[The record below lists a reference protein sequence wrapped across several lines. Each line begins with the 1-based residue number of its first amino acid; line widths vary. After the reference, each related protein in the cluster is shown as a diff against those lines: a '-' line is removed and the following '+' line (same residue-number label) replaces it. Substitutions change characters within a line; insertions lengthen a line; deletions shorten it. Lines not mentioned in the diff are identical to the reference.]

1 MSSALYCNSRYIMYT
16 NCRRLNVVTA
26 VIKKNNNNTELAKCS
41 RKFAVNAVLP
51 CRILSTRRYFSTQQ
65 NETIKR
71 TYIPLMDFPAEP
83 EAGIFQLLKCL
94 LAFKFVNNELE
105 EQIDQLTF
113 IYKIFLFWAVCV
125 VSNALAR
132 EDYESLDGL
141 VTPDAIEILKGNISR
156 MSEEQKAEIALDS
169 KEFLFCFPS
178 TVNIR
183 DDESSKIVEILMVY
197 HFLRNWKGLQEPGEI
212 AESTSPMQRLQM
224 THAAMMD
231 PDYALHAIVCNYR
244 FVRHYGHMDSTWLID
259 LVNQFRL
266 CDVKK

>member
-51 CRILSTRRYFSTQQ
+51 CQILSTRRYFSTQQ
-65 NETIKR
+65 NENIKR

-94 LAFKFVNNELE
+94 LAFKF
-105 EQIDQLTF
+105 D
-113 IYKIFLFWAVCV
+113 YPLFQAVCV

-266 CDVKK
+266 CDVKN

>member
-51 CRILSTRRYFSTQQ
+51 CQILSTRRYFSTQQ
-65 NETIKR
+65 NENIKR

-94 LAFKFVNNELE
+94 LAFKFGISR
-105 EQIDQLTF
+105 IDQEFDLNEF
-113 IYKIFLFWAVCV
+113 INGSQQAVCV

-266 CDVKK
+266 CDVKN